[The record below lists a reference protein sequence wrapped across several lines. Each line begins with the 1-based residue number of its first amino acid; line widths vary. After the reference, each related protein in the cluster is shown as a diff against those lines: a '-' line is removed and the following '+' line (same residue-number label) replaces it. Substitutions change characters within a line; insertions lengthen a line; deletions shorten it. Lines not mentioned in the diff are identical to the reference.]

1 MGCAGDVGRDGRGSS
16 SDVRSAGGMTDI
28 VLVALS
34 SEQATGATI
43 EGWGLDAGNGRET
56 AGNSGNRGTGMAIAD
71 VESAGADSSRS
82 ADVGDGGRDDAAA
95 LEAPGGTTRIVLV
108 ALGSE

>member
-1 MGCAGDVGRDGRGSS
+1 MGCAGDVGCDGRGSS